1 MDYILK
7 CDDFSIMFHQIV
19 FYKEDIKLNGPVS
32 GTVSLSVKTD
42 KYEAKSSLDLHHKDF
57 VKFFNDLIELWKSLK
72 SETIIIKE
80 PYGYQQYIEIKSSK
94 GKFIIKG
101 KLVDVGNRSFRID
114 FEQVLDQSYM
124 IDFIQMIQK
133 FDIEN
138 HTV

>member
-1 MDYILK
+1 
-7 CDDFSIMFHQIV
+7 MFHRIV
-19 FYKEDIKLNGPVS
+19 FYKEDIKLNGPIS
-32 GTVSLSVKTD
+32 GTVSVSVKSD
-42 KYEAKSSLDLHHKDF
+42 KYAAKSSLDLHHKDF

-133 FDIEN
+133 FNIEN

>member
-1 MDYILK
+1 MDYILI

-19 FYKEDIKLNGPVS
+19 FYKEDIKLNGPIS
-32 GTVSLSVKTD
+32 GTVSVSVKTD
-42 KYEAKSSLDLHHKDF
+42 KYAAKSSLDLYHKDF

-72 SETIIIKE
+72 SGTVIIKE
-80 PYGYQQYIEIKSSK
+80 PYGYQQYIEIESSN

-101 KLVDVGNRSFRID
+101 RLVDVESRSFKID
-114 FEQVLDQSYM
+114 FEQGLDQNYM
-124 IDFIQMIQK
+124 IDFIQSIQQ

>member
-7 CDDFSIMFHQIV
+7 CDDFSIMFHRIV
-19 FYKEDIKLNGPVS
+19 FYKEDIKLNGPIS
-32 GTVSLSVKTD
+32 GTVSVSVKSD
-42 KYEAKSSLDLHHKDF
+42 KYAAKSSLDLHHKDF

-80 PYGYQQYIEIKSSK
+80 PYGYQQYIEIKSSN

-101 KLVDVGNRSFRID
+101 RLVDVENRSFRID

-133 FDIEN
+133 FNIEN